1 MPPLDNQRHE
11 RFAQGLAIG
20 KSATEAYSDAGYA
33 AHAPSASR
41 LLTNANVL
49 LRVEELKN
57 RTAKRTEV
65 TAASLIAEAEE
76 IREKALE
83 AKQFAAAIAAV
94 KEKGVLSGH
103 RVEKRD
109 NTIRTL
115 NEMSDDDL
123 ADIAAAG
130 SHNAPAEA
138 PRSTRSH

>member
-11 RFAQGLAIG
+11 LFAQGLAKG
-20 KSATEAYSDAGYA
+20 LSATEAFAEAGYA
-33 AHAPSASR
+33 PHQPNAAR
-41 LLTNANVL
+41 LICNDMVRQ
-49 LRVEELKN
+49 RVEELKS

-76 IREKALE
+76 IRAKALE
-83 AKQFAAAIAAV
+83 AKQFGAAIQAV

-130 SHNAPAEA
+130 SRNAPAEA